1 MSKDI
6 ITIHPMADIKDAAE
20 LMGKNKIKKIP
31 VTSKNGDLLGVI
43 TITNIVNVIPNY
55 LKILSEGG
63 NSESFRY
70 ASSKFQKVK
79 I

>member
-1 MSKDI
+1 
-6 ITIHPMADIKDAAE
+6 MADIKDAAE